1 MIKMDAYQATAR
13 LRKQAAI
20 AHRKQ
25 RWQQA
30 QEVAKQ
36 ASDFLKQEYG
46 NKDLETVVERSQ
58 QIWEQYQTSQNDQ
71 FLDGV
76 ALNLHSFCN

>member
-20 AHRKQ
+20 AHRNQ

-30 QEVAKQ
+30 QSVE
-36 ASDFLKQEYG
+36 LKKVDVNG
-46 NKDLETVVERSQ
+46 
-58 QIWEQYQTSQNDQ
+58 
-71 FLDGV
+71 
-76 ALNLHSFCN
+76 

>member
-36 ASDFLKQEYG
+36 ASELKGFG
-46 NKDLETVVERSQ
+46 N
-58 QIWEQYQTSQNDQ
+58 
-71 FLDGV
+71 G
-76 ALNLHSFCN
+76 